1 LSPPEALGKPSK
13 MTALIQ
19 DTLRSRTVESVP
31 FFNGPAVRRLADRLE
46 TMTQAE
52 RSAIDTDLM
61 ALVSIA
67 FLHERFVQA
76 RMN

>member
-1 LSPPEALGKPSK
+1 
-13 MTALIQ
+13 
-19 DTLRSRTVESVP
+19 
-31 FFNGPAVRRLADRLE
+31 
-46 TMTQAE
+46 MTQAE